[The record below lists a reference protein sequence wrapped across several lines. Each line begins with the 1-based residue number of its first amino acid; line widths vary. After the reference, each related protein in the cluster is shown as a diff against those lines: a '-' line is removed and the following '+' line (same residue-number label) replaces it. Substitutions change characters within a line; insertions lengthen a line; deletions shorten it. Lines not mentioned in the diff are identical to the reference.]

1 MNIINSNPLLSPKYF
16 EMYSEQIKLLFAL
29 AKKQKNQKRS
39 KEEIMKTFVDAG
51 ILTKSGNYT
60 KNYPELRRLQK
71 QQKKNHV

>member
-1 MNIINSNPLLSPKYF
+1 
-16 EMYSEQIKLLFAL
+16 MYSEQKKLLLAL
-29 AKKQKNQKRS
+29 VKKQKSEKRS
-39 KEEIMKTFVDAG
+39 KEEILKTFVEAG